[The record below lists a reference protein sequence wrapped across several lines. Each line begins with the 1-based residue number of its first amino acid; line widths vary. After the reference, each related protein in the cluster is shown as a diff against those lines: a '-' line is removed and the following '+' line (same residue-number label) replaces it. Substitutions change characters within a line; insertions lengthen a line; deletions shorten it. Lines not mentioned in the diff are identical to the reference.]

1 MLTENQKEMEKEN
14 QLDNIIVN
22 NDIIPVFQPI
32 ISLKDG
38 TVLGFEALSRIREN
52 EVFEDVEELFRYA
65 EKSGR
70 IWQLE
75 QVCRRI
81 ILHEVFLQKEQFDS
95 YQGRLFINVSPKVLH
110 DEKFRVGFTREYT
123 RRYGIDTDCIV
134 FEVTERERIE
144 DEAGFQDAIN
154 HYKMQNYQIAID
166 DVGSAYSGLNRICSL
181 SPNYIKLDMSLVRE
195 VYKKPLKYAIIK
207 GMVELS
213 HNSGIL
219 LIAEGVETKKELDM
233 LIDLGVQYGQGFYLA
248 MPSPKLKTCNPGVR
262 EEILQKNNEDHRK
275 HHFGVSHYYI
285 KNLVTSAFTV
295 TPYMKAENVLSYVGN
310 REDIVGICILDRGV
324 AIGTLTREKLL
335 KKLSGRYGFSLNSQ
349 KVIGDLAD
357 RDFLQVDA
365 KTSISSVAKI
375 AMEREVDDLYD
386 FIVVKEEDKYLGI
399 VTIQDLLKKAM
410 EIEVDLAK
418 SANPLTGLPG
428 NIVIDQKVKSSVESG
443 DKYTFFYFDL
453 DNFKAFNDVYG
464 FDKGDEVIKILAE
477 ILKSMEE
484 EGDFVGHIGGDDFVM
499 ICKGY
504 KSPEFSKKIRLDFEK
519 KAHLLYT
526 EEDRAKQYIIAKN
539 RHGVVESFPLVSVTI
554 VSLSNEKEPFGTP
567 DEVSNILAKYKK
579 AAKAEKRT
587 AI

>member
-1 MLTENQKEMEKEN
+1 MITENQKETEKEK

-81 ILHEVFLQKEQFDS
+81 ILHEVFLQKE
-95 YQGRLFINVSPKVLH
+95 H
-110 DEKFRVGFTREYT
+110 
-123 RRYGIDTDCIV
+123 
-134 FEVTERERIE
+134 
-144 DEAGFQDAIN
+144 
-154 HYKMQNYQIAID
+154 
-166 DVGSAYSGLNRICSL
+166 
-181 SPNYIKLDMSLVRE
+181 
-195 VYKKPLKYAIIK
+195 
-207 GMVELS
+207 
-213 HNSGIL
+213 
-219 LIAEGVETKKELDM
+219 
-233 LIDLGVQYGQGFYLA
+233 
-248 MPSPKLKTCNPGVR
+248 
-262 EEILQKNNEDHRK
+262 
-275 HHFGVSHYYI
+275 
-285 KNLVTSAFTV
+285 
-295 TPYMKAENVLSYVGN
+295 
-310 REDIVGICILDRGV
+310 
-324 AIGTLTREKLL
+324 
-335 KKLSGRYGFSLNSQ
+335 
-349 KVIGDLAD
+349 
-357 RDFLQVDA
+357 
-365 KTSISSVAKI
+365 
-375 AMEREVDDLYD
+375 
-386 FIVVKEEDKYLGI
+386 
-399 VTIQDLLKKAM
+399 QDLLKKAM

-443 DKYTFFYFDL
+443 DKYKFFYFDL

-464 FDKGDEVIKILAE
+464 FDKGDEIIKILAE
-477 ILKSMEE
+477 ILKGLEE

-504 KSPEFSKKIRLDFEK
+504 KSPEFSMKIRLDFEK

>member
-81 ILHEVFLQKEQFDS
+81 ILHEIFLQKEQFDS

-195 VYKKPLKYAIIK
+195 VYKNPLKYAIIK

-248 MPSPKLKTCNPGVR
+248 TPSPKLKTCNPGVR
-262 EEILQKNNEDHRK
+262 EEIMQKNNEDHRK
-275 HHFGVSHYYI
+275 HHCGVNHYYI

-295 TPYMKAENVLSYVGN
+295 TPYMKAENVLSYVEN
-310 REDIVGICILDRGV
+310 KEDIVGICILDRGV

-357 RDFLQVDA
+357 RNFLQVDA

-477 ILKSMEE
+477 ILKSVEE

-504 KSPEFSKKIRLDFEK
+504 KLPEFSMKIRLDFEN

>member
-1 MLTENQKEMEKEN
+1 MITENQKETDKEN

-22 NDIIPVFQPI
+22 KDITPVFQPI
-32 ISLKDG
+32 ISLRDG
-38 TVLGFEALSRIREN
+38 SVLGFEALSRIKEN
-52 EVFEDVEELFRYA
+52 EVFEEVEELFRYA

-110 DEKFRVGFTREYT
+110 DQKFRVGFTREYT

-181 SPNYIKLDMSLVRE
+181 SPNYIKLDMSLVKE
-195 VYKKPLKYAIIK
+195 VYKNPLKYAIIK

-219 LIAEGVETKKELDM
+219 LIAEGIETKKELDM

-248 MPSPKLKTCNPGVR
+248 MPSPKLRSCNPGVR
-262 EEILQKNNEDHRK
+262 EEILQKNNEDHRN
-275 HHFGVSHYYI
+275 HHLGVNHYYI
-285 KNLVTSAFTV
+285 KNLVTSALTV

-310 REDIVGICILDRGV
+310 KEDIVGICILDRGM

-349 KVIGDLAD
+349 KNIGELAD
-357 RDFLQVDA
+357 RNFLQVDA
-365 KTSISSVAKI
+365 MTSISSVAKM

-443 DKYTFFYFDL
+443 DEYTFFYFDL

-477 ILKSMEE
+477 ILKSVAE

-504 KSPEFSKKIRLDFEK
+504 KSPEFSLNIRLDFEK

-526 EEDRAKQYIIAKN
+526 EEDRARQYIIAKN

-554 VSLSNEKEPFGTP
+554 VSLSNEKESFGTP

-587 AI
+587 AM

>member
-1 MLTENQKEMEKEN
+1 MITENQKETEKEN

-22 NDIIPVFQPI
+22 KDITPVFQPI
-32 ISLKDG
+32 ISLRDG
-38 TVLGFEALSRIREN
+38 SVLGFEALSRIREN
-52 EVFEDVEELFRYA
+52 EVFEEVEELFRYA

-195 VYKKPLKYAIIK
+195 VYKNPLKYAIIK

-275 HHFGVSHYYI
+275 HHFGVNHYYI

-335 KKLSGRYGFSLNSQ
+335 KKLSGRYGFSLNS
-349 KVIGDLAD
+349 KKNIGELAD
-357 RDFLQVDA
+357 RNFLQVDA
-365 KTSISSVAKI
+365 MTSISSVAKM

-504 KSPEFSKKIRLDFEK
+504 KSPEFSMKIRLDFEK

-579 AAKAEKRT
+579 AAKAEKRM